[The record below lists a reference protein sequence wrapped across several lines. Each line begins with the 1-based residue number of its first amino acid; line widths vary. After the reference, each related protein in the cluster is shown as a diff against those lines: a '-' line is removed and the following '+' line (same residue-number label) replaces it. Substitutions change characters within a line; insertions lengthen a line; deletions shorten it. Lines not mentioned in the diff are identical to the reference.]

1 MVRGLAPTV
10 VFALAALSLAGCG
23 LPPAVA
29 IIAYAADGVSYMT
42 TGKST
47 TDHALSAAVDRD
59 CSVLRAAYDE
69 PVCRKSDKN
78 RRDEKAARDAA
89 MSAYAASS
97 DEVAPGLVRL
107 DGDGVP
113 DDSAQ
118 VAWLPPGEDGE
129 EEAKPPQQTA
139 EARQFSDLNEIMPSV
154 EAPAPPP
161 PRRLM
166 PTPLLPLNLA
176 AMEPVVA
183 RPDPPAERTDEWVL
197 VLGSYSDAVGA
208 SGAVRRFLALRP
220 TVVNAKVDGHVWR
233 RVVSGPYDSLQL
245 ASARTRAREA
255 GAEGAWSAKLC
266 PGAAEPRC
274 VAREAV
280 TPPLPRP

>member
-1 MVRGLAPTV
+1 MVRGIAPTV
-10 VFALAALSLAGCG
+10 VTALSALSLAGCG
-23 LPPAVA
+23 LPPAIA
-29 IIAYAADGVSYMT
+29 IIAYAADGVSYVT

-89 MSAYAASS
+89 MTAYVASS

-113 DDSAQ
+113 DESAQ
-118 VAWLPPGEDGE
+118 VAWLPPGDDGE
-129 EEAKPPQQTA
+129 EQANPPQRNA
-139 EARQFSDLNEIMPSV
+139 ELREFGDLNEVTLSAAAQPQ
-154 EAPAPPP
+154 
-161 PRRLM
+161 RLV
-166 PTPLLPLNLA
+166 PIPLQQPNLA
-176 AMEPVVA
+176 TIQPVVA
-183 RPDPPAERTDEWVL
+183 RPDAAAEPTDEWVL